1 MLLQTAVLSELSR
14 RVIKMFN
21 IILDGEVM
29 ETVHYTNLYEVRHYV
44 KENYNYYGMRPTIK
58 EVKD

>member
-1 MLLQTAVLSELSR
+1 MGGVK
-14 RVIKMFN
+14 VFN
-21 IILDGEVM
+21 IILEGEVM

>member
-21 IILDGEVM
+21 IILDGEVV
-29 ETVHYTNLYEVRHYV
+29 ETVHYTNLYEVRQYV
-44 KENYNYYGMRPTIK
+44 KENYRSEKGRFFLFLK
-58 EVKD
+58 

>member
-1 MLLQTAVLSELSR
+1 MGGVK
-14 RVIKMFN
+14 VFN
-21 IILDGEVM
+21 IILEGEVM
-29 ETVHYTNLYEVRHYV
+29 ETVHYTNLYEVRQYV